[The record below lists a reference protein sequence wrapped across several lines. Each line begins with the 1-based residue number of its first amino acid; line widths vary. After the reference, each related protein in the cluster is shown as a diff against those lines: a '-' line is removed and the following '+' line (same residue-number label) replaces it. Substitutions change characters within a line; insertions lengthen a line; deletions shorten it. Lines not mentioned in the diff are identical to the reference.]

1 MCILWINQIGTN
13 KYICTKYR
21 LCKRDPAQFFLDAT
35 IFFQDEV
42 HSRAEDLISVY
53 VITAADL
60 FYHKK
65 RYAKYSCK
73 YERAKNGN
81 CNVKGNVET
90 KTANKKEQLFCVA
103 LEELETQSSPDIA
116 SIINN
121 VNTLKSDGESLK
133 RAMQTVNFGLDDI
146 FCDAENLKRS
156 WKNTII
162 SSEWMIFY
170 SGLFNIKRITM
181 DQKQTPCTNTTEKIE
196 DVAN

>member
-1 MCILWINQIGTN
+1 M
-13 KYICTKYR
+13 
-21 LCKRDPAQFFLDAT
+21 
-35 IFFQDEV
+35 
-42 HSRAEDLISVY
+42 
-53 VITAADL
+53 
-60 FYHKK
+60 
-65 RYAKYSCK
+65 
-73 YERAKNGN
+73 
-81 CNVKGNVET
+81 KGNVET
-90 KTANKKEQLFCVA
+90 KIANKKEQLFCVV
-103 LEELETQSSPDIA
+103 LEEIETQSSPDIA

-146 FCDAENLKRS
+146 FCDAENLRRS

-196 DVAN
+196 DIVN

>member
-42 HSRAEDLISVY
+42 HSRAEDLISAY

-65 RYAKYSCK
+65 CYAKYSCK

-90 KTANKKEQLFCVA
+90 KI
-103 LEELETQSSPDIA
+103 TQKG
-116 SIINN
+116 
-121 VNTLKSDGESLK
+121 T
-133 RAMQTVNFGLDDI
+133 
-146 FCDAENLKRS
+146 
-156 WKNTII
+156 TI
-162 SSEWMIFY
+162 
-170 SGLFNIKRITM
+170 L
-181 DQKQTPCTNTTEKIE
+181 PCIGRTRDPKFS
-196 DVAN
+196 